1 MVEEDTVREPQV
13 GRSAARAKWLTL
25 AVVGSGTFM
34 SALDGS
40 IVNIALPAIAQATG
54 SAVSTVE
61 WVALAYLIT
70 VSASVFVFGHLSDIY
85 GRRRIYL
92 VGLAVFVA
100 GSLFCGLSGRVGPL
114 ILARAVQAVG
124 AAMLFALSPAILVGA
139 FPPDERGRA
148 LGLQA
153 TMTYLGLVA
162 GPGLGGLLIDAWGWP
177 AIFFVNVPVGLATM
191 WAAGRV
197 LNSDRPAAGQLFDPA
212 GAASLA
218 LALGGLLLAL
228 SKGGEWGWS
237 HPAIVG
243 LVSAAACCAA
253 AFVAVERRQA
263 HPAIDLGL
271 FRDRGFATSVLASY
285 LCYLAS
291 ASVGFLMPFLLVW
304 AEGCSASHAGLVMM
318 AVPVAMMLLTG
329 PSGALSDRIGV
340 RLLATS
346 GLVVMAAGVLL
357 LSFVGLGGSSVLR
370 ASCLALIGVG
380 TGLFTSPNNSAI
392 MGAAPLERRGVAGAI
407 LSATRT
413 VGFATGVAVAGI
425 VYQAG
430 LRASGDG
437 ATPQAIEFAV
447 RVGLQLTAVAVL
459 AGAACS
465 AVRGG
470 AGEER

>member
-1 MVEEDTVREPQV
+1 
-13 GRSAARAKWLTL
+13 
-25 AVVGSGTFM
+25 M

-40 IVNIALPAIAQATG
+40 IVNIALPVIAKSTG
-54 SAVSTVE
+54 APVSTVE
-61 WVALAYLIT
+61 WVVLAYLIT

-85 GRRRIYL
+85 GKRRIYL
-92 VGLAVFVA
+92 LGLAVFVA

-124 AAMLFALSPAILVGA
+124 AAMLFALSPAVLIGA